1 MSTLK
6 KRFSLNWMFE
16 CPDAI
21 LTCSVLRC
29 GGESYLVFGGHDK
42 TLYLMSHD
50 LDILDTITFDGWVR
64 TTFPIDITGDGCD
77 EVLIGAGDGNFLIV
91 KFVKGINKLA
101 GIMNFKSK

>member
-21 LTCSVLRC
+21 LTCSILQC

-42 TLYLMSHD
+42 TLYLMSRD
-50 LDILDTITFDGWVR
+50 LDILDTISKSR
-64 TTFPIDITGDGCD
+64 
-77 EVLIGAGDGNFLIV
+77 LI
-91 KFVKGINKLA
+91 K
-101 GIMNFKSK
+101 